1 MDAGLN
7 QAWDARV
14 ARGLARLPPALQS
27 RIEWLRVPSRW
38 WLRVPAG
45 VLFTLGGL
53 LSILPV
59 LGLWMLPVGAAL
71 LAEDVPGMKG
81 PLERSARWLGAAWRR
96 VRGRA

>member
-1 MDAGLN
+1 MGAELN

-14 ARGLARLPPALQS
+14 ERGLAKLPPQFRS

-45 VLFTLGGL
+45 VLFTIGGL

-71 LAEDVPGMKG
+71 LAEDVPGLKG
-81 PLERSARWLGAAWRR
+81 PLERSARWLVAAWQR

>member
-1 MDAGLN
+1 MGAELN

-14 ARGLARLPPALQS
+14 ERGLAKLPPRLRAG
-27 RIEWLRVPSRW
+27 IEWLRVPSRW

-45 VLFTLGGL
+45 VLFTLGGV
-53 LSILPV
+53 LSILPF
-59 LGLWMLPVGAAL
+59 LGLWMLPLGAAL

-81 PLERSARWLGAAWRR
+81 PLERAAQWLAAAWRR